1 MLTIDF
7 PGRRTV
13 LPGSPCLI
21 PELPAKDSSNAA
33 DAVWYLV
40 MNRRHITG
48 NLNLLNDLK
57 PVSDRWVRTLA
68 GTGPPMQVC
77 ARVSVNYNRIKL
89 DDVWYVP
96 GVTVNMV
103 AVANLSNQELKVRVD
118 SGGYSIARFDGTV
131 VGKGH
136 VKSELFELD
145 FLDTIRYD
153 GFLPE

>member
-1 MLTIDF
+1 M
-7 PGRRTV
+7 

-21 PELPAKDSSNAA
+21 PELSAKDSSNAA

-96 GVTVNMV
+96 GVTANMV
-103 AVANLSNQELKVRVD
+103 AVAHLTNQELRVHMD
-118 SGGYSIARFDGTV
+118 ISGCSIARFDGTV

-136 VKSELFELD
+136 FKRNLFELD
-145 FLDTIRYD
+145 FLDAIRYECL
-153 GFLPE
+153 FA